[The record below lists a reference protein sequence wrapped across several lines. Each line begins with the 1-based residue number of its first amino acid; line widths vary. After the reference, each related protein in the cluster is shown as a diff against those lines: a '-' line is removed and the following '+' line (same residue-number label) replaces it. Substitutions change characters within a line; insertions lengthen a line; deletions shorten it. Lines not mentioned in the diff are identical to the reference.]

1 MKNQV
6 KSKIEKE
13 VREGQIFELKKEL
26 NYFTLGKRYEVES
39 VYYDNGTEKLMIK
52 FSDDDGDTHG
62 IAEVWLERHFKL
74 AEIQ

>member
-1 MKNQV
+1 MKKQV
-6 KSKIEKE
+6 KKKIQEE

-26 NYFTLGKRYEVES
+26 NYFTLGKRYEVQG
-39 VYYDNGTEKLMIK
+39 VYYDNGTEAMMIK

-62 IAEVWLERHFKL
+62 IAEVWLEKHFKL

>member
-1 MKNQV
+1 MKKQV
-6 KSKIEKE
+6 KKKIEKE

-26 NYFTLGKRYEVES
+26 NYFTLGKRYEVEN
-39 VYYDNGTEKLMIK
+39 VYYDNGTEAMMIK